1 MKLTTKQKT
10 WISAISIAFG
20 LAIVFIAFE
29 YVPKIMGKVFLIGF
43 ALIIIKIVNDF
54 IKHEKNL

>member
-10 WISAISIAFG
+10 WISAISIALG

-29 YVPKIMGKVFLIGF
+29 YVPKVMGKVFLIGF
-43 ALIIIKIVNDF
+43 AFIIIKLVNDF